1 LQPGQ
6 NGGMS
11 VIEVVRQVLQ
21 DFISPELRVLS
32 VRMDSLEKVADARH
46 NEIMA
51 NFEALKVSLQLNTP
65 A

>member
-1 LQPGQ
+1 
-6 NGGMS
+6 MS
-11 VIEVVRQVLQ
+11 VIEDVRQVLQ
-21 DFISPELRVLS
+21 DFISPELRALS
-32 VRMDSLEKVADARH
+32 VRMDSLEKVVDARH

>member
-11 VIEVVRQVLQ
+11 VIEDVRQVLQ
-21 DFISPELRVLS
+21 DFISPELRALS
-32 VRMDSLEKVADARH
+32 VRMDSLEKVVDARH